1 MFLGDA
7 SFVGVIDGLFVLGSE
22 FGFGP
27 CCALVLCP
35 SDVIVE
41 DNVVCQLDLSSLLA
55 SSKAFKCLAL
65 VLARDT
71 SGANSIVVG
80 GGSGGS
86 GGRGGWFASGWICSI
101 FGKR

>member
-1 MFLGDA
+1 MACLDSQTLSGV
-7 SFVGVIDGLFVLGSE
+7 VGLCHG
-22 FGFGP
+22 GP
-27 CCALVLCP
+27 FVLCP
-35 SDVIVE
+35 SYVMVE
-41 DNVVCQLDLSSLLA
+41 DIVVCHLDLSSLVA
-55 SSKAFKCLAL
+55 SGKAFKCLAL
-65 VLARDT
+65 VLARDI

>member
-1 MFLGDA
+1 MDGQTLL
-7 SFVGVIDGLFVLGSE
+7 GVI
-22 FGFGP
+22 GFCYGCP
-27 CCALVLCP
+27 LVLCP
-35 SDVIVE
+35 SDVMDENI
-41 DNVVCQLDLSSLLA
+41 VVCQLDLLSLVA
-55 SSKAFKCLAL
+55 SGKAFKCLAL
-65 VLARDT
+65 VLARDI